1 MSEWIDS
8 IRRYPPHWR
17 LLDLLDGA
25 VERYVPRLVVRAV
38 PLLMLLPALLLI
50 GLLVVGFGILAEQS
64 LHLLDRKTYLLE
76 DAFTLANYAAAFS
89 RSDYMALAI
98 RSIVAAVALAVMT
111 LVLGFPYAYVM
122 VRTPSKALKKLLL
135 CCIFFPLLLGTVVR
149 GLAWLVVLGR
159 DGLVNQVLGLFGL
172 QLALIYNMTGVVIGL
187 VQLYL
192 PLAVFMIAPALT
204 AIDEDTDEAA
214 QSLGATWTRALR
226 TVILPMAAPGLANAF
241 VLVMTLVFSDVAIP
255 GILGGGRADFITNA
269 IYRAYLETGERGV
282 GAALCVVTT
291 GIATGMIAVLFLAR
305 GWIARARERRHA

>member
-1 MSEWIDS
+1 MTQWIDG

-17 LLDLLDGA
+17 LLDLIDGA
-25 VERYVPRLVVRAV
+25 VERFVPRLVVQAV
-38 PLLMLLPALLLI
+38 PLLMLAPALLLI
-50 GLLVVGFGILAEQS
+50 GLLVAGLGILAEQS
-64 LHLLDRKTYLLE
+64 LHLLDRKTFLLD
-76 DAFTLANYAAAFS
+76 DAYTLANYLAVFA
-89 RSDYMALAI
+89 RSDYIALAI
-98 RSIVAAVALAVMT
+98 RSIVAAIALAVLT
-111 LVLGFPYAYVM
+111 VLLGFPYAYVM
-122 VRTPSKALKKLLL
+122 VRTPSPALKKLLL
-135 CCIFFPLLLGTVVR
+135 GCIFFPLLLGTVVR

-159 DGLVNQVLGLFGL
+159 EGLVNQLLGLFGL

-214 QSLGATWTRALR
+214 QSLGATWLRALR

-282 GAALCVVTT
+282 GAALCVITT
-291 GIATGMIAVLFLAR
+291 GIATAMIAMLFLAR
-305 GWIARARERRHA
+305 GWIAQARERRHA